1 MRGARETSGVSLAE
15 PYTLFFDSQDSF
27 HRFFQLIIIIIIN
40 HIALS
45 CNSYGKLPQLY
56 YSTVLARNKVASG
69 YPSAVIFHACEQAS
83 VFSLD
88 SRSKTSD
95 REPYLAHDPLDQRGL
110 WAFRPPEP

>member
-1 MRGARETSGVSLAE
+1 MRYSCCSYRTENRRTE
-15 PYTLFFDSQDSF
+15 KTMRYD
-27 HRFFQLIIIIIIN
+27 IIIIIIN

>member
-1 MRGARETSGVSLAE
+1 MKCTPVRLTPVRCTPVRCMPASDTRT
-15 PYTLFFDSQDSF
+15 P
-27 HRFFQLIIIIIIN
+27 IIIIN